1 MFGFVIGTSDRYR
14 RVLHDDLNIPV
25 DDGTRSHDS
34 LSRDNP
40 HSREHSPTL
49 RIRPIPIRILLQNSE
64 AASGTRISLTDV
76 TPHIKTSRSQNP
88 AFLHP
93 TSPNP
98 TVLGPTLRT
107 SCLFMVSCSQN
118 NLAIRQ
124 IDYSIR
130 AHDIMNSSF
139 RIRSVPWH

>member
-1 MFGFVIGTSDRYR
+1 MCGFVIGTSARYR
-14 RVLHDDLNIPV
+14 SILHDDLNIPV
-25 DDGTRSHDS
+25 DDGTRSHGS

-40 HSREHSPTL
+40 HSRERPPIL
-49 RIRPIPIRILLQNSE
+49 RIRPISTRILLQNSV
-64 AASGTRISLTDV
+64 AASGTTISLTYV

-88 AFLHP
+88 AVLHP

-107 SCLFMVSCSQN
+107 SCLFMASCNQN

-124 IDYSIR
+124 IDSSIR

-139 RIRSVPWH
+139 RIRSVP